1 MTVKYVKENNLKT
14 HTAKLDFCL
23 YYRTYFFYETL
34 SFTNRERRV
43 IASLTINIWRIVFQN
58 LNRRNKMVSIY
69 LQVAVLCLL
78 TGK

>member
-1 MTVKYVKENNLKT
+1 MLKKIIKT

-43 IASLTINIWRIVFQN
+43 IASNRKKKANIPN
-58 LNRRNKMVSIY
+58 LSPWGKMAPIPESPF
-69 LQVAVLCLL
+69 
-78 TGK
+78 